1 VNAAIVSAFKS
12 SCGRYMKKK
21 VKSVKKVEGK
31 EKTPEPD
38 GPGSQN
44 GELNAMYRVSPVT
57 LAKAIKNE
65 AEIEGMKNSHL
76 RYYLKNS
83 VNLCSSSVQTYLKR
97 IIADGTET

>member
-12 SCGRYMKKK
+12 SCDRYMKKK

-83 VNLCSSSVQTYLKR
+83 EFMFFVCLNIPEENYS
-97 IIADGTET
+97 